1 MLLFDTKKTAQ
12 KGREILKTSDYTL
25 FRTIEGN
32 RNINLLH
39 LNRLR
44 QSMLEKYLFTI
55 IIVNENMEIIDGQ
68 HRFTVCRELGLPVYY
83 VICQD
88 YGLAEVHRLNVNAK
102 TWGPTDYLDGYIKLG
117 FKEYEKYKA
126 FKEKYKFTH
135 KANCLLLTNQS
146 KNESLQDF
154 KVGKLKATNLKM
166 ATYCANC
173 INELA
178 QYYPGAKRY
187 TFIYALFYALKKEQ
201 FDYDHFI
208 NKVKLQPNSLVHC
221 TNVGQYV
228 DMIEKIY
235 NYRNRNKISLK

>member
-88 YGLAEVHRLNVNAK
+88 YGLAEVHR
-102 TWGPTDYLDGYIKLG
+102 PR
-117 FKEYEKYKA
+117 
-126 FKEKYKFTH
+126 
-135 KANCLLLTNQS
+135 S
-146 KNESLQDF
+146 
-154 KVGKLKATNLKM
+154 
-166 ATYCANC
+166 
-173 INELA
+173 
-178 QYYPGAKRY
+178 
-187 TFIYALFYALKKEQ
+187 
-201 FDYDHFI
+201 
-208 NKVKLQPNSLVHC
+208 
-221 TNVGQYV
+221 
-228 DMIEKIY
+228 
-235 NYRNRNKISLK
+235 